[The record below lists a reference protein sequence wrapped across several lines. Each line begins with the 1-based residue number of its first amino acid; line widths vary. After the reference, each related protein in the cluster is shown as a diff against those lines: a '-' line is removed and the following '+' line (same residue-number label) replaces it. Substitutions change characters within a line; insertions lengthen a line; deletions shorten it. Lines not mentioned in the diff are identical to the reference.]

1 MENISKENIISKLTS
16 LPGWKLDGEELCYEF
31 VGRNFIEAWVLM
43 SQVAFKAEEMN
54 HHPDWRNV
62 YNKLTIR
69 LRTHET
75 GGITQLDL
83 DLARFICD
91 KVKDLFNR

>member
-1 MENISKENIISKLTS
+1 MEIISKENRNNQLAN
-16 LPGWKLDGEELCYEF
+16 LPGWFLEENCLCYEF

-43 SQVAFKAEEMN
+43 SQIAFKAEEMN

-69 LRTHET
+69 LSTHDA

-83 DLARFICD
+83 DLAYFISG